1 MLPPLKLIMAHAPTA
16 KKKAPAGKA
25 AKPDGAIKIIANNR
39 KARFDY
45 DLMERSEAGIVLV
58 GTEVK
63 SLRLGNLN
71 LTDAYCA
78 IDRGAEIFLHEAHI
92 SVYANGT
99 HGNHEPRRVRKLL
112 LNKREI
118 RRLAQKV
125 REKGLTIVPT
135 RMYFK
140 RGKAKVEIALAKGRK
155 SFDKSDQI
163 KERDAQRDLK
173 RQLS

>member
-1 MLPPLKLIMAHAPTA
+1 MAHAPTA
-16 KKKAPAGKA
+16 KKKAPPGKGGKTDA
-25 AKPDGAIKIIANNR
+25 PIKIIANNR

-45 DLMERSEAGIVLV
+45 ELMEKSEAGIVLV

-63 SLRLGNLN
+63 SLRQGNLN
-71 LTDAYCA
+71 LTDSYCA
-78 IDRGAEIFLHEAHI
+78 IDRGTEVYLHEAHI
-92 SVYANGT
+92 SVYAHGT
-99 HGNHEPRRVRKLL
+99 HGNHDPRRIRKLL

-155 SFDKSDQI
+155 RFDKSDQI